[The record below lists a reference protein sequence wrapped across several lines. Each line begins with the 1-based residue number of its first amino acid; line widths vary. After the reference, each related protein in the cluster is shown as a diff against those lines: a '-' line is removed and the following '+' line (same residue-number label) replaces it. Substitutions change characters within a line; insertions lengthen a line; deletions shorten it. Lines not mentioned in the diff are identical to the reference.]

1 MKRLDFTFLA
11 LIFSVVGAAAQVQ
24 KVQNKPYIDLR
35 PFHFGILVGTHLQ
48 DIELQNVC
56 SQLITGDDGKVTE
69 TVINTDQD
77 RWDAGFTVGVAG
89 ELRLSTHF
97 QLRIAPAMYFG
108 SRHIT
113 FRNSTVTD
121 AEGRPTERH
130 QDLKTVYLSTA
141 TELIFS
147 APRFNNHRPYL
158 LAGFNP
164 MLNLSGKHNDY
175 LRLKRYDVY
184 FEVGIGCDLYLPFF
198 KLRPELK
205 FLFSPLNSLDKGHGK
220 RMKDKNMLPYT
231 LSVKEAHTKMIVL
244 TFYFE

>member
-1 MKRLDFTFLA
+1 M
-11 LIFSVVGAAAQVQ
+11 
-24 KVQNKPYIDLR
+24 
-35 PFHFGILVGTHLQ
+35 
-48 DIELQNVC
+48 
-56 SQLITGDDGKVTE
+56 
-69 TVINTDQD
+69 
-77 RWDAGFTVGVAG
+77 
-89 ELRLSTHF
+89 
-97 QLRIAPAMYFG
+97 
-108 SRHIT
+108 
-113 FRNSTVTD
+113 TD

-141 TELIFS
+141 TELIFA

-231 LSVKEAHTKMIVL
+231 LSVKEAHTKMIIL